1 MRQERGF
8 TLIELLVVFA
18 IAALLIALVPSAY
31 GKLRESVQYR
41 DALRTVMSDL
51 RQARFRATSQG
62 TDVSF
67 NVDLATGRYGLDGAP
82 PRTLPPPLKFRVV
95 VADVELAP
103 SELASIRFLAAGGAT
118 GGSVDVVRPAGNG
131 ARVRVDWLSGSVA
144 LLGLPP

>member
-1 MRQERGF
+1 MRKEHGF

-18 IAALLIALVPSAY
+18 IAALLIGLVPTAY

-41 DALRTVMSDL
+41 DALRAVMSDL
-51 RQARFRATSQG
+51 RQARFRASSQG
-62 TDVSF
+62 IEARFD
-67 NVDLATGRYGLDGAP
+67 VDLATGRYGLDGAP

-103 SELASIRFLAAGGAT
+103 SEVASNRFLAAGGAT
-118 GGSVDVVRPAGNG
+118 GGSVDVVRPAGGG
-131 ARVRVDWLSGSVA
+131 ARIRVDWLSGGVA